1 VTKPSPSVS
10 SPTSAGA
17 LLELIREEVAVTRA
31 DLARVTG
38 LARST
43 VAQRVDTLLAEGLV
57 FDTGGSVSTG
67 GRPPAVLVFN
77 RDAGVVLA
85 ADLGATHSR
94 VAVSDLVGTPLA
106 ERAGD
111 LDIGLGPEPV
121 LEWLDERFTELLEE
135 VGRSGD
141 EVRGIGVGVPGPVEF
156 ASGRPVN
163 PPIMP
168 GWDDFPIPEW
178 FGARYPAPVLV
189 DNDVNIMARG
199 EHRMHWRETEHLLL
213 IKVGTGIGCGIVA
226 DGHIHRGA
234 RGAAGDIGHIQAT
247 SSEDVVCRCGNIGCL
262 EAIAGG
268 QALAD
273 RLAAQGEDAS
283 RSRDVV
289 RLVRSGNAAAIRMVR
304 DAGRTLGQ
312 VLAGTVNFF
321 NPAVIV
327 IGGDIAEAHA
337 QLLAGVR
344 EGIFSRSLPLA
355 TRDLRIVP
363 SRLGDR
369 AGVIGAATMVN
380 EHVLSP
386 DAVDRSLEGAGAGSA
401 VTGP

>member
-1 VTKPSPSVS
+1 LTEVTNHSLRPHSP
-10 SPTSAGA
+10 PTSAGA
-17 LLELIREEVAVTRA
+17 LLQLIREDVAVTRA

-43 VAQRVDTLLAEGLV
+43 VAQRVDALLEKGLV
-57 FDTGGSVSTG
+57 HDTGGSVSTG
-67 GRPPAVLVFN
+67 GRPPAVLAFN
-77 RDAGVVLA
+77 RDAGVVLV

-94 VAVSDLVGTPLA
+94 VAVSDLVGTPLT
-106 ERAGD
+106 ERTSD
-111 LDIGLGPEPV
+111 LDIAVGPEAV
-121 LEWLDERFTELLEE
+121 LTWVRERFEELLHD
-135 VGRSGD
+135 VGRPRED
-141 EVRGIGVGVPGPVEF
+141 VLGIGLGVPGPVEF

-178 FGARYPAPVLV
+178 FAGRYGAPVLV

-234 RGAAGDIGHIQAT
+234 RGAAGDIGHIRAT
-247 SSEDVVCRCGNIGCL
+247 SREDVVCRCGNLGCL

-273 RLAAQGEDAS
+273 ALAAEGEDVS

-289 RLVRSGNAAAIRMVR
+289 ALVLNGHPGAIRKVR
-304 DAGRTLGQ
+304 DAGRTLGE

-327 IGGDIAEAHA
+327 LGGDIAEAHA

-369 AGVIGAATMVN
+369 AGVIGAAILAI

-386 DAVDRSLEGAGAGSA
+386 EAVDRSLRAAA
-401 VTGP
+401 

>member
-1 VTKPSPSVS
+1 M
-10 SPTSAGA
+10 
-17 LLELIREEVAVTRA
+17 
-31 DLARVTG
+31 
-38 LARST
+38 
-43 VAQRVDTLLAEGLV
+43 
-57 FDTGGSVSTG
+57 
-67 GRPPAVLVFN
+67 
-77 RDAGVVLA
+77 
-85 ADLGATHSR
+85 
-94 VAVSDLVGTPLA
+94 
-106 ERAGD
+106 
-111 LDIGLGPEPV
+111 
-121 LEWLDERFTELLEE
+121 
-135 VGRSGD
+135 
-141 EVRGIGVGVPGPVEF
+141 RGIGVGVPGPVEF
-156 ASGRPVN
+156 DSGRPVN

-178 FGARYPAPVLV
+178 FDGRYGAPVLV

-199 EHRMHWRETEHLLL
+199 EHRLHWRETEHLLL

-234 RGAAGDIGHIQAT
+234 RGAAGDIGHIRVPG
-247 SSEDVVCRCGNIGCL
+247 SEDVVCRCGNIGCL
-262 EAIAGG
+262 EAVAGG
-268 QALAD
+268 QALAE
-273 RLAAQGEDAS
+273 RLAAKGADAG

-289 RLVRSGNAAAIRMVR
+289 RLVRSGDAAAIRMVR
-304 DAGRTLGQ
+304 DAGRTLGE

-369 AGVIGAATMVN
+369 AGVIGAATMVID
-380 EHVLSP
+380 HVLSP
-386 DAVDRSLEGAGAGSA
+386 DAVDWALGAAA
-401 VTGP
+401 